1 MEHLGGINI
10 ESLKNTYQVEDNVG
24 VAFNIALLQ
33 CLMLCLRTNTCLTLF
48 FKNVNEQCILHSKTF
63 HYKSPTGIEMGWEV
77 YQIVDL
83 TGRCPTNFLY
93 YRPLDLCYRIEDGTH
108 MNMQD
113 PAIDIVSQCNAK
125 GSELIRVDSAEKQ
138 AYMEHA
144 LAGLPD
150 TAYVCVQGSNYAVPG
165 VWTYDDGTPFGYTNW
180 EAGQPNGGNQP
191 RNLGIDVCATGLLWH
206 DYPTSESKTCRYVCE
221 KR

>member
-1 MEHLGGINI
+1 MEYLGGINI

-33 CLMLCLRTNTCLTLF
+33 CLMLCLRTDTCLTLF
-48 FKNVNEQCILHSKTF
+48 YKNVNEQCILHSKTF

-77 YQIVDL
+77 YQIVDSGL
-83 TGRCPTNFLY
+83 PDTAYVCVQGSNYAVPGVWTY
-93 YRPLDLCYRIEDGTH
+93 DDGTPFGYT
-108 MNMQD
+108 NWEAGQ
-113 PAIDIVSQCNAK
+113 PNGGNQPRNLGIDVCAT
-125 GSELIRVDSAEKQ
+125 
-138 AYMEHA
+138 
-144 LAGLPD
+144 AGLPD

-206 DYPTSESKTCRYVCE
+206 DYPTSESKTCSYVCE